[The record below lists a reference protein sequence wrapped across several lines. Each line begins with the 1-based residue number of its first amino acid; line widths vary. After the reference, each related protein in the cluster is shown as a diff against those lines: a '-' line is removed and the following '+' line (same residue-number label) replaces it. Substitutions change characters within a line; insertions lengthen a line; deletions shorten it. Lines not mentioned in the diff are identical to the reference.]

1 MNKIVFAFIGLTFL
15 FFQKPVFGQTNIII
29 PTNRVTYPVLEFST
43 NGDVVTNYAK
53 TATNFVKKSGAE
65 IDKEFNELTAPQPRG
80 TNLMHLFGQDKQE
93 ELQKKL
99 EEDRSL
105 AESDCDH
112 AKNEYDTYM
121 STLGLNQDVTLRLES
136 SVDTDEY
143 VNVDIYVTYNSFD
156 FMSRK
161 DLQEQTKNKVG
172 ALLLK
177 YLTIHFPRSHISA
190 RPHENNLNSN
200 WDK

>member
-1 MNKIVFAFIGLTFL
+1 M
-15 FFQKPVFGQTNIII
+15 
-29 PTNRVTYPVLEFST
+29 Y
-43 NGDVVTNYAK
+43 
-53 TATNFVKKSGAE
+53 
-65 IDKEFNELTAPQPRG
+65 
-80 TNLMHLFGQDKQE
+80 LFGQDKQE

-105 AESDCDH
+105 AKSDCDL

-121 STLGLNQDVTLRLES
+121 SMLGLSKDVTLRLES

-172 ALLLK
+172 ALLL
-177 YLTIHFPRSHISA
+177 IEFRVI
-190 RPHENNLNSN
+190 E
-200 WDK
+200 